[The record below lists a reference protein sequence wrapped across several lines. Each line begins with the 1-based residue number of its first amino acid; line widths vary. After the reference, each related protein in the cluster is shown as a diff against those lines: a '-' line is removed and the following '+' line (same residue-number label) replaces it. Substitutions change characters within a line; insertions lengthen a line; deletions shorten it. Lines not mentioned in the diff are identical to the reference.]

1 MASSKGGKSQQPGQG
16 SDPIDQEIYEV
27 HRRFVAVMEGE
38 RLASISAETKGHY
51 LRIMRSLADKLA
63 VPSKPLGEIVG
74 EVMSEAAPLLFQ
86 AMQH

>member
-1 MASSKGGKSQQPGQG
+1 MASSKGGKSQQPDQF
-16 SDPIDQEIYEV
+16 SDPLDQEIYEA
-27 HRRFVAVMEGE
+27 HRRFITVMERE
-38 RLASISAETKGHY
+38 RLASISVETKGHY

-74 EVMSEAAPLLFQ
+74 EMMSEAAPLLLQ